1 MIREALELRRA
12 LRAPRRPPEVL
23 ERERDAKLRALV
35 AHAYARVPYWRRR
48 FDEAGVAPDDMRTAA
63 DLPRLPITTR
73 RDLKGAGAAAIADD
87 APPLDDRV
95 TIRTSGTSGEP
106 FELVATRRE
115 IASRRTTDFRALLG
129 AGVGWRDVIA
139 IVGPEHERRPRLHD
153 RAGIFR
159 TEFIPGAL
167 AAAEQIERLAR
178 LRPTVLWIY
187 PTVLRA
193 IVHEFGDGFADV
205 CRPGTIITSSE
216 VLDPVLRARAE
227 ALFPVP
233 IFDFYGS
240 NEVGRIAQEC
250 PAHDGLHVNVDRLI
264 VELVDGEGRPAEG
277 EGEVI
282 VTSLDARA
290 MPFLRYRLGDRTAML
305 TGSCACGS
313 SFPRIAAPSGRVWDV
328 VRLPSGRQ
336 LSPVAFQVVLRNVD
350 GIDQYRIVQQAPDR
364 FDVTIVPGPSFA
376 ADALPVLKERL
387 AAVLGEPVAMDLRLS
402 GFMTAE
408 GRKFKVFES
417 RLPSA
422 G

>member
-1 MIREALELRRA
+1 MIGEALELRRA

-23 ERERDAKLRALV
+23 ARERDAKLRALV

-48 FDEAGVAPDDMRTAA
+48 FDEAGVGPDDVRAAA
-63 DLPRLPITTR
+63 DLARLPITTR

-87 APPLDDRV
+87 APAPRDRV

-115 IASRRTTDFRALLG
+115 IAARRTTDFRALLG

-139 IVGPEHERRPRLHD
+139 IVGPEHERRPNLHD
-153 RAGIFR
+153 RLGVFR
-159 TEFIPGAL
+159 TGLVPGAL
-167 AAAEQIERLAR
+167 PVAEQIRRLAR

-193 IVHEFGDGFADV
+193 ILHEAGDRFAEI
-205 CRPGTIITSSE
+205 CRPRMIVTSSE
-216 VLDPVLRARAE
+216 MLDPVLRARAWG
-227 ALFPVP
+227 LFPVP
-233 IFDFYGS
+233 VFDFYGS

-264 VELVDGEGRPAEG
+264 VELVDGDGRPAEG

-290 MPFLRYRLGDRTAML
+290 MPFLRYRLGDRSAL
-305 TGSCACGS
+305 LAGPCACGS
-313 SFPRIAAPSGRVWDV
+313 SFPRIAAPYGRSWDV
-328 VRLPSGRQ
+328 VRLPSGRV
-336 LSPVAFQVVLRNVD
+336 LSPVAFQVVLRNVG

-376 ADALPVLKERL
+376 ADEIPVLKERL
-387 AAVLGEPVAMDLRLS
+387 AAALGEPVAIDLRLS
-402 GFMTAE
+402 GFMTPE